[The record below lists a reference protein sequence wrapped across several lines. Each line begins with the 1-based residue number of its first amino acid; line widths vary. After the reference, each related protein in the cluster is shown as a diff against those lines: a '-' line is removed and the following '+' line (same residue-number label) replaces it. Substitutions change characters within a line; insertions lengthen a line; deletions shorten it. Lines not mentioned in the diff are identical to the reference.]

1 MPLSTEPATFANRKT
16 KRTATCYK
24 KQAKPVKKPNGQQPV
39 TKNKNRQNRYKNKNR
54 QTRHKN
60 KTSNNPLKTQLMK
73 RNEWMALIVTTF
85 LMFAICLSASAK
97 GKKTVERGMTKQEV
111 MTILGQP
118 NLTSFDAYGDR
129 WDYYKIN
136 VLTGENKQITV
147 GFDLNGR
154 VVAYNTRFVDDS
166 TSCDGVNNRNNA
178 ATDNGQRPIPP
189 CGAVAGGSCRYGH
202 CLDDASFAKL
212 HNKVKSASFDDNKFD
227 LLEVASLGCFYSC
240 EQTAR
245 MMRQFSF
252 GDKQLKVLNMMAPH
266 IVDPQNSIVIYNVLT
281 FDSEKTKAGE
291 ILRNA
296 RQ

>member
-1 MPLSTEPATFANRKT
+1 
-16 KRTATCYK
+16 
-24 KQAKPVKKPNGQQPV
+24 
-39 TKNKNRQNRYKNKNR
+39 
-54 QTRHKN
+54 
-60 KTSNNPLKTQLMK
+60 MK

-118 NLTSFDAYGDR
+118 KLTSFDAYGDR
-129 WDYYKIN
+129 WEYYKMN

-154 VVAYNTRFVDDS
+154 VVAYNTRFVDDN
-166 TSCDGVNNRNNA
+166 TSCGAVNNRNDA
-178 ATDNGQRPIPP
+178 ATDNCQHPIPP
-189 CGAVAGGSCRYGH
+189 YEAGPDAPFFYGY

-212 HNKVKSASFDDNKFD
+212 YNKVKGASFDDNKFD

-252 GDKQLKVLNMMAPH
+252 GDKQLKVLSMMAPH
-266 IVDPQNSIVIYNVLT
+266 IVDPQNAIVIYNVLT